1 MQRIDNPASQRA
13 PEEIINLYK
22 KNRAFNRLSADLDVK
37 RKENTSLWFHPYHL
51 DFIERLAEHRGI
63 SMNST
68 MVEILTW
75 GMATGVPPTLSHGL
89 TVGNVDECVC
99 KRIRVPRKVQDHLRW
114 LSYKYGETMS
124 YIMSVYVASY
134 MVKVQEAKQSA

>member
-51 DFIERLAEHRGI
+51 DFITRLAEHRGI
-63 SMNST
+63 SINS
-68 MVEILTW
+68 MMIEILTW
-75 GMATGVPPTLSHGL
+75 GMASGVPPTLSHGL
-89 TVGNVDECVC
+89 IVGNIGECVC
-99 KRIRVPRKVQDHLRW
+99 RRVRVPLKVQKHLRR
-114 LSYKYGETMS
+114 LSYEYGLTMS
-124 YIMSVYVASY
+124 YIMSVYAASY
-134 MVKVQEAKQSA
+134 MVKIQAGKQSA